1 MLQLITFQF
10 NPTGDCKIPVFLVY
24 IYIVLCYSRDS
35 DESSAGEQ
43 LILRLTC
50 PGCKKDSYSA
60 SVESYKPCPYCG
72 ILYSGKY
79 GIEKRNEFRLQ
90 KDTPIVFSYRG
101 KNLEARTQNFSET
114 GVCLEV
120 EGKPSLTIG
129 DIMEINFGDSLL
141 NARIMWVFYHPEKTS
156 ALTGLQLLNGNLKIF
171 G

>member
-1 MLQLITFQF
+1 
-10 NPTGDCKIPVFLVY
+10 
-24 IYIVLCYSRDS
+24 VLFCDGGS
-35 DESSAGEQ
+35 DESSAGGP

-120 EGKPSLTIG
+120 DGKSSLTVG
-129 DIMEINFGDSLL
+129 DIMQISVGDSLL
-141 NARIMWVFYHPEKTS
+141 NARIIWVFHHPEKTS